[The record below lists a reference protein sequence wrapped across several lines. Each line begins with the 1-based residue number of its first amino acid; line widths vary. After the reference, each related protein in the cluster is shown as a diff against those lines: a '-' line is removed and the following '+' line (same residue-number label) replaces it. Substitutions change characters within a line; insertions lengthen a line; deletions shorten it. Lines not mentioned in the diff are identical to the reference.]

1 MVVLI
6 CLLIFHRLAAP
17 KNGIIFDMDKLKATN
32 SMERYGHSKLANILY
47 TKGTNAALFIYLFFF
62 WFIYY
67 DKSSTSASRPRAS
80 SPTRSTR
87 ARS

>member
-62 WFIYY
+62 WFIY
-67 DKSSTSASRPRAS
+67 
-80 SPTRSTR
+80 
-87 ARS
+87 

>member
-32 SMERYGHSKLANILY
+32 SVERYGHSKLANILY
-47 TKGTNAALFIYLFFF
+47 TKGTNAALFIYFFF
-62 WFIYY
+62 FGSFIMI
-67 DKSSTSASRPRAS
+67 KSSTSASRPRAS